1 MKVSHAPKVNDEGNV
16 EPAHTIEI
24 LCAECGYDID
34 ESELEADTC
43 SDCGASLNLKQN
55 TSIVVTTL
63 PPAFGESM

>member
-1 MKVSHAPKVNDEGNV
+1 MKTSHVPRVNDAGNV

-43 SDCGASLNLKQN
+43 SNCGASLNLKQN
-55 TSIVVTTL
+55 MSIVVTTL

>member
-1 MKVSHAPKVNDEGNV
+1 MKTVHAPRTLDDGNV
-16 EPAHTIEI
+16 EPAHEIEI

-43 SDCGASLNLKQN
+43 SDCGASLNLRQN
-55 TSIVVTTL
+55 TSIIVTTL